1 VDEKTVEWN
10 LGFAY
15 DEVIAGLE
23 KLLSEGEYAHTRAET
38 AAETHFQV
46 TLAQGTLGLKVQ
58 PLPSHQSPFNPYV
71 SFHRTLVVMT
81 FSEVGRQ
88 DEETFLHRLTLRFL
102 RAGG

>member
-23 KLLSEGEYAHTRAET
+23 NLLSEGEYTYSRTET
-38 AAETHFQV
+38 AAETHVQV
-46 TLAQGTLGLKVQ
+46 ILAQGTLGLKVQ
-58 PLPSHQSPFNPYV
+58 PLPSHQSPFNPHV
-71 SFHRTLVVMT
+71 FFHRTLLVMT
-81 FSEVGRQ
+81 FMEVSRQ

>member
-1 VDEKTVEWN
+1 MDEKTIEWN

-23 KLLSEGEYAHTRAET
+23 KLLSEGTYAHTRTET
-38 AAETHFQV
+38 AAEAHFQV
-46 TLAQGTLGLKVQ
+46 MLAQGTFRLKVQ
-58 PLPSHQSPFNPYV
+58 PLPSHQSPFNLPV
-71 SFHRTLVVMT
+71 VFQRTLLVMT
-81 FSEVGRQ
+81 FNEVSRQ

>member
-23 KLLSEGEYAHTRAET
+23 KLLSEGTYAHTRT
-38 AAETHFQV
+38 ATDTETHFQV

-58 PLPSHQSPFNPYV
+58 PLLSHQSPFNPHV
-71 SFHRTLVVMT
+71 FFHRTLLVMT
-81 FSEVGRQ
+81 FMEVSRQ